1 MKKTLAIL
9 ITIFFTVILVLP
21 FRDKISSK
29 LFPKKIEE
37 PVVAKASVI
46 KPELVLPTR
55 FNSLDNYFARLGD
68 SGAPTDFQ
76 AVLIETLDG
85 KTLIDRNADVALNP
99 ASVMKL
105 AVSYLA
111 LKRFEPDHKFKTV
124 VYTRGLIDESKQ
136 VLYGDVVVETEGDPN
151 FTLEDAQNLGAS
163 IQSQGI
169 KKVEGALIVKGPMLL
184 RHNTNSKYAYSK
196 LKLALGV
203 RFSKSAPTMEIV
215 EKEEDGEKTLLATH
229 FSKSLRELLLF
240 MNAFSDNYYAEHLG
254 LMLGGAAAIE
264 KDLESEFNIKPEKLE
279 ITHPSGLDYNRI
291 TPRTSIK
298 IFQQMIVLLKS
309 YKLKVEDIMP
319 VAGVDSSTIV
329 TRFVNT
335 PLLGSIVAKT
345 GTLHITDDGASI
357 LQGVIYTE
365 EYGPVMFAIFNM
377 VGKVP
382 YFRDEQ
388 DQFLTELVQELKI
401 TPKPVRLVNIF
412 PDEAPILTDVANF
425 PQNKAY
431 GRRDVSLKSKRG
443 KQKK

>member
-1 MKKTLAIL
+1 VKKTLAIL

-29 LFPKKIEE
+29 LFPEKVEQPI
-37 PVVAKASVI
+37 VAKASVV
-46 KPELVLPTR
+46 KPELILPTK
-55 FNSLDNYFARLGD
+55 FNSLDNYFGRLSD
-68 SGAPTDFQ
+68 SGVPTDFQ
-76 AVLIETLDG
+76 AVLVETLDG
-85 KTLIDRNADVALNP
+85 KTLIERNADVALNP

-124 VYTRGLIDESKQ
+124 VYTKGLIDESKQ
-136 VLYGDVVVETEGDPN
+136 ILYGDVVVETEGDPN

-169 KKVEGALIVKGPMLL
+169 KRVEGALIVKGPMLF
-184 RHNTNSKYAYSK
+184 RHNSNSKYAYSK

-203 RFSKSAPTMEIV
+203 RFSKPTPLVEMV
-215 EKEEDGEKTLLATH
+215 EKEKDEGKTLLATH
-229 FSKSLRELLLF
+229 FSKTLKELLLF

-254 LMLGGAAAIE
+254 VMLGGSAAIE
-264 KDLESEFNIKPEKLE
+264 KDLESEFNIKPEMLE

-291 TPRTSIK
+291 TPRASMK

-309 YKLKVEDIMP
+309 YALKVEDIMP

-329 TRFVNT
+329 ARFVDT
-335 PLLGSIVAKT
+335 VLLGSVVAKT

-388 DQFLTELVQELKI
+388 DQFLVELVQELKI
-401 TPKPVRLVNIF
+401 TPKPVRLSNIF
-412 PDEAPILTDVANF
+412 PDEAPGWTDVASVS
-425 PQNKAY
+425 QNKY
-431 GRRDVSLKSKRG
+431 GKKNVSFKSRRG
-443 KQKK
+443 KRK